1 MIHMHQVAPLAQ
13 NRGVLRC
20 LREPQGRLLD
30 CGGELLRAPP
40 LMLLLH
46 SSRVSRCTE
55 ILIDISLSFG
65 LLIDQ
70 ILIILTMSV
79 TLWLAGEE
87 LIDKDN
93 VDASGGGACSA
104 FVDLFKSLK
113 NLPPAMFSVL
123 AVTAVTWVRT
133 RAAPHTTDSI

>member
-1 MIHMHQVAPLAQ
+1 
-13 NRGVLRC
+13 
-20 LREPQGRLLD
+20 
-30 CGGELLRAPP
+30 
-40 LMLLLH
+40 
-46 SSRVSRCTE
+46 
-55 ILIDISLSFG
+55 LIDISLSFG

>member
-1 MIHMHQVAPLAQ
+1 
-13 NRGVLRC
+13 
-20 LREPQGRLLD
+20 
-30 CGGELLRAPP
+30 
-40 LMLLLH
+40 MLLLH

-93 VDASGGGACSA
+93 VDASVGACSA

-123 AVTAVTWVRT
+123 AVTAVTCVRT
-133 RAAPHTTDSI
+133 RAAPRLAAHCTAHH

>member
-1 MIHMHQVAPLAQ
+1 
-13 NRGVLRC
+13 
-20 LREPQGRLLD
+20 
-30 CGGELLRAPP
+30 
-40 LMLLLH
+40 
-46 SSRVSRCTE
+46 
-55 ILIDISLSFG
+55 LIDISLSFG
-65 LLIDQ
+65 RFVDQ

-87 LIDKDN
+87 LLDKEHVD
-93 VDASGGGACSA
+93 DASVSECSA
-104 FVDLFKSLK
+104 FVDLFKSLT